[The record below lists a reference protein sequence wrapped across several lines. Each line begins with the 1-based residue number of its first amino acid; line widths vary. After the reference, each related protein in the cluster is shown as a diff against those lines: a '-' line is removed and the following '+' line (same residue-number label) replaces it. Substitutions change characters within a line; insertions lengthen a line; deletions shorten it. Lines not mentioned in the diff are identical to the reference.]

1 MAHFLSYLWRSLSR
15 IISPPSRLPRDF
27 YFSPQPLGPRFEWL
41 SSDKLRI
48 LEGFFQDRIFRV
60 ISEINPRDARFF
72 LELEGRIVG
81 KCELERNAPEATIVL
96 WNIVVDKPLRHKGLA
111 SILTFIAFRELLRLH
126 DKASFFIRMVRLIK
140 PSEKDIKAQNVGIGV
155 IAKKLGFSPEYNLS
169 RLFLEKNIVEI
180 TPLPPFEDIPPAYRI
195 VLRSYPLVLVSFLV
209 DPKTSH
215 PFGEDNP
222 VYKSVITPN
231 VAQVWLSNGMIIIG
245 NGNYILKRDGLNRMV
260 NHLARNEEEAAIFYR
275 KIKPI

>member
-1 MAHFLSYLWRSLSR
+1 MPNLFARFWRWLFPP
-15 IISPPSRLPRDF
+15 SPPKDF
-27 YFSPQPLGPRFEWL
+27 YFSPQPLGPRFEWV
-41 SSDKLRI
+41 SQDKIRI

-60 ISEINPRDARFF
+60 IPEIEPKDAHFF
-72 LELEGRIVG
+72 LELDGRVVG
-81 KCELERNAPEATIVL
+81 KVDLERNAPEATIVL

-111 SILTFIAFRELLRLH
+111 SILTFISFRELLRLH
-126 DKASFFIRMVRLIK
+126 NQASFFIRMVRLIK

-155 IAKKLGFSPEYNLS
+155 IAKKLGFSPEYDLP

-215 PFGEDNP
+215 PLEEDNP
-222 VYKSVITPN
+222 LYKSVITPE
-231 VAQVWLSNGMIIIG
+231 VARVWLSNGMIIIG
-245 NGNYILKRDGLNRMV
+245 NGNYLLKREGLNQMIS
-260 NHLARNEEEAAIFYR
+260 HLARNEQEAMIFYR
-275 KIKPI
+275 KIKPL